1 MSSKVV
7 GGLVKSLL
15 LLVGVGF
22 GLDLLAHY
30 TAEVAWFENL
40 GYLSVF
46 QTQLVVR
53 VGLGGLAL
61 VSTSSYLVGNL
72 VLARRWRYRQPVDR
86 DTTQPG
92 ALKLAQLLLVLVGL
106 SVLLASLL
114 THIGQVV
121 VQFWYPPTEIATTSS
136 QILKQF
142 TFSAPAHWVQHWLQ
156 MPWQL
161 LLLAG
166 FTAFLLWHPG
176 FVLGAI
182 ALSLSL
188 GLGLVVSNH
197 WTTLLAFIHATPFAS
212 TDPLF
217 GHDIG
222 FYVFVLPLWE
232 LLRFWLMGVTLTGF
246 VSVAL
251 IYLLAGDSLSQGR
264 FPGFTLSQ
272 KRHLY
277 GLGGALALTIAWGF
291 WLDRYSLLYST
302 QGILYGAGYTDVTV
316 DLPTKTI
323 LSLGAAT
330 IAVVFFWR
338 AMSAR
343 QPQRPLK
350 LSWILSFYL
359 GIAVIAG
366 LVLPRGVQALVV
378 QPNELAREQS
388 YIEKSIQLTRAAFDL
403 DSVET
408 KTFQP
413 RADLSPTRL
422 QANDSTLRNIRLW
435 DTRPLLE
442 ANRQLQRIR
451 LYYEFP
457 SADVDRYTLKT
468 TLQPPLDPDQTA
480 NPDQG
485 ARPQPSTEKR
495 QVLVAARE
503 LDYGNVPPEAQTWI
517 NQRLIYTHGYGFTL
531 SPVNTAESSGLP
543 TYFIKDIGAG
553 NDDGTLQT
561 ATPDIAASIPI
572 NVPRIYFGELSN
584 TYVMTRTK
592 VQELDYPSGN
602 DNRYNTY
609 DGTGGVAI
617 GAWWRRGLF
626 SLYLR
631 DWQMLFTQN
640 FTPKTEV
647 LFRRQIQERVQELAP
662 FLRFDSNP
670 YLVTARAD
678 VDVLNQTDKQPVPG
692 TLFWVIDA
700 YTVSDHYPYSDPGQE
715 SFNYIRNSVK
725 VVVDAYNGSVTFY
738 SVDLDDPI
746 LKTWRQIFP
755 QMFQPLADMPES
767 LQSHIRYPIDLF
779 RAQSQSLLTYH
790 MTDPQVFYNRED
802 QWRVPNE
809 IYGEKSQLVQP
820 YYLTM
825 KLPETD
831 AEEFILLYP
840 FTPVRRNN
848 LIAWLAARSDGE
860 NYGKRLLYQFPKREL
875 IFGPEQIEALI
886 NQDPV
891 ISQQIS
897 LWNRQGSR
905 VIQGNLLIIPI
916 ENSLLYVEPLYLEA
930 EANSVPILARVI
942 VVYENKIVMAK
953 TLEQGLAGIFQTDGQ
968 DDEAIVRSV
977 DSQELTPSAPTSQP

>member
-1 MSSKVV
+1 MK
-7 GGLVKSLL
+7 GLILFI
-15 LLVGVGF
+15 GVGF
-22 GLDLLAHY
+22 GLDLIAHF
-30 TAEVAWFENL
+30 TAEFAWFKNL

-46 QTQLVVR
+46 STQLAVR
-53 VGLGGLAL
+53 AGLWLLAL
-61 VSTSSYLVGNL
+61 ACTSGYLGGNL
-72 VLARRWRYRQPVDR
+72 VLASRWHYDQPTDIN
-86 DTTQPG
+86 TTRPG
-92 ALKLAQLLLVLVGL
+92 SLNLTQLLLVLGGL
-106 SVLLASLL
+106 SLLMAGLL
-114 THIGQVV
+114 THTGQVIS
-121 VQFWYPPTEIATTSS
+121 QFWHPPTEIATTSS

-142 TFSAPAHWVQHWLQ
+142 TFSATAHLVEHWLQ
-156 MPWQL
+156 IPWQFL
-161 LLLAG
+161 LVIG
-166 FTAFLLWHPG
+166 FIVLLLWHPW
-176 FVLGAI
+176 FILGAI
-182 ALSLSL
+182 SLCLSL
-188 GLGLVVSNH
+188 GMALVVSNH
-197 WTTLLAFIHATPFAS
+197 WTTILTFINATPFS
-212 TDPLF
+212 SSDPLF

-232 LLRFWLMGVTLTGF
+232 LLHFWLTGITLTGF

-251 IYLLAGDSLSQGR
+251 IYLLSGDSLSQGQ
-264 FPGFTLSQ
+264 FPGFAPLQ

-277 GLGGALALTIAWGF
+277 GLAGTLALTIAWGF

-316 DLPTKTI
+316 DLPTKT
-323 LSLGAAT
+323 LLCFGAAI
-330 IAVVFFWR
+330 IAIAFFWR
-338 AMSAR
+338 ASHTHTSK
-343 QPQRPLK
+343 RPWQ
-350 LSWILSFYL
+350 LSWILSFYVAT
-359 GIAVIAG
+359 AVVAG
-366 LVLPRGVQALVV
+366 LILPRGVQALIV
-378 QPNELAREQS
+378 QPNELAREKS

-403 DSVET
+403 NNIET
-408 KTFQP
+408 QTFQP
-413 RADLSPTRL
+413 EADLTPDRL
-422 QANDSTLRNIRLW
+422 QTNDSTIRNIRLW

-468 TLQPPLDPDQTA
+468 TDSDPQQKA
-480 NPDQG
+480 QKSG
-485 ARPQPSTEKR
+485 TEKR

-531 SPVNTAESSGLP
+531 SPVNTSEASGLP
-543 TYFIKDIGAG
+543 TYFVKDIGTG
-553 NDDGTLQT
+553 NDEGTLQT
-561 ATPDIAASIPI
+561 ATSDIQVSIPI
-572 NVPRIYFGELSN
+572 DQPRIYFGELTN
-584 TYVMTRTK
+584 TYVMTNTN

-609 DGTGGVAI
+609 DGLGGVTI
-617 GAWWRRGLF
+617 GSWWRRGLF

-631 DWQMLFTQN
+631 DWQMVFTRN

-670 YLVTARAD
+670 YLVTAN
-678 VDVLNQTDKQPVPG
+678 VDANTLNQTPEEAVQG

-700 YTVSDHYPYSDPGQE
+700 YTISDHYPYSDPGE
-715 SFNYIRNSVK
+715 EKFNYIRNSVK

-755 QMFQPLADMPES
+755 QMFQPLETMPSS
-767 LQSHIRYPIDLF
+767 LRSHIRYPIDLF

-831 AEEFILLYP
+831 VEEFVLLYP

-930 EANSVPILARVI
+930 ESNSVPILARVI

-953 TLEQGLAGIFQTDGQ
+953 TLEQGLSGIFQTNDQ
-968 DDEAIVRSV
+968 DAQAIVRPV
-977 DSQELTPSAPTSQP
+977 DSEEGTPPSPTPQP

>member
-7 GGLVKSLL
+7 GWLVKALL
-15 LLVGVGF
+15 LILGVVF
-22 GLDLLAHY
+22 GLDLLAHFI
-30 TAEVAWFENL
+30 AEFAWFKNL

-46 QTQLVVR
+46 QTQLAVR
-53 VGLGGLAL
+53 IGLWIIALASTGG
-61 VSTSSYLVGNL
+61 YLVGNL
-72 VLARRWRYRQPVDR
+72 VLARRWRYHQPVDI
-86 DTTQPG
+86 DKTEPG
-92 ALKLAQLLLVLVGL
+92 VLNLTQLLLALVGL
-106 SVLLASLL
+106 SLLLASLL
-114 THIGQVV
+114 THIGQVIIH
-121 VQFWYPPTEIATTSS
+121 FWYPPTEIATSSS
-136 QILKQF
+136 QILQQF
-142 TFSAPAHWVQHWLQ
+142 TFSATANVLKHWLQ

-161 LLLAG
+161 LLVAG

-182 ALSLSL
+182 ALCLSL
-188 GLGLVVSNH
+188 GLGLVASNH
-197 WTTLLAFIHATPFAS
+197 WTTILAFIHATPFKN

-246 VSVAL
+246 VSAAL
-251 IYLLAGDSLSQGR
+251 IYLLAGDSVSQGR
-264 FPGFTLSQ
+264 FPGFTLPQ

-277 GLGGALALTIAWGF
+277 GLGGALALTLAWGF

-316 DLPTKTI
+316 DLPTKT
-323 LSLGAAT
+323 LLCFGAAT
-330 IAVVFFWR
+330 IAVVFFGR
-338 AMSAR
+338 AVFPRPAR
-343 QPQRPLK
+343 RPVK
-350 LSWILSFYL
+350 LSWILSFYV
-359 GIAVIAG
+359 GIAVVAG
-366 LVLPRGVQALVV
+366 LILPRGVQALVV
-378 QPNELAREQS
+378 QPNELAREES

-403 DSVET
+403 DNIET

-413 RADLSPTRL
+413 KADLTPAKL
-422 QANDSTLRNIRLW
+422 KANDSTLRNIRLW

-468 TLQPPLDPDQTA
+468 SQPADSTGEGSTQS
-480 NPDQG
+480 
-485 ARPQPSTEKR
+485 STEKR

-531 SPVNTAESSGLP
+531 SPVNTAETSGLP
-543 TYFIKDIGAG
+543 TYFVKDIGAG
-553 NDDGTLQT
+553 NNEGTLQT
-561 ATPDIAASIPI
+561 ATSDIAASIPI
-572 NVPRIYFGELSN
+572 NLPRIYFGELSN

-617 GAWWRRGLF
+617 GSWWRRGLF

-640 FTPKTEV
+640 FTPQTEV
-647 LFRRQIQERVQELAP
+647 LYRRQIKERVEELAP

-670 YLVTARAD
+670 YLVTAN
-678 VDVLNQTDKQPVPG
+678 VDVEAFNRTNKPAVPG

-700 YTVSDHYPYSDPGQE
+700 YTVSNHYPYSDPGQE
-715 SFNYIRNSVK
+715 NFNYIRNSVK
-725 VVVDAYNGSVTFY
+725 VVIDAYNGSVTFY
-738 SVDLDDPI
+738 SVDLNDPI
-746 LKTWRQIFP
+746 LKTWRGIFP
-755 QMFQPLADMPES
+755 QMFQPLAAMPPS
-767 LQSHIRYPIDLF
+767 LRSHTRYPTDLF

-825 KLPETD
+825 KLPEADT
-831 AEEFILLYP
+831 EEFILLYP

-891 ISQQIS
+891 ISQRIS

-916 ENSLLYVEPLYLEA
+916 EDSLLYVEPLYLEA
-930 EANSVPILARVI
+930 EENSVPILARVI

-953 TLEQGLAGIFQTDGQ
+953 TLDQGLAGIFQTGDQ
-968 DDEAIVRSV
+968 ETEAIVRPV
-977 DSQELTPSAPTSQP
+977 DTEELAPPPS

>member
-7 GGLVKSLL
+7 GWLVKCLL
-15 LLVGVGF
+15 LFLGVIF
-22 GLDLLAHY
+22 GLDLIAHFM
-30 TAEVAWFENL
+30 AEFAWFENL
-40 GYLSVF
+40 GYLTVF
-46 QTQLVVR
+46 QTQLTVR
-53 VGLGGLAL
+53 MGLWILAL
-61 VSTSSYLVGNL
+61 ASTGGYLIGNL
-72 VLARRWRYRQPVDR
+72 VLARRWRYRQPADI
-86 DTTQPG
+86 DKTEPG

-106 SVLLASLL
+106 SLLLASLL
-114 THIGQVV
+114 THIGQVII
-121 VQFWYPPTEIATTSS
+121 QFWYPPTELATTSS
-136 QILKQF
+136 QNLQQF
-142 TFSAPAHWVQHWLQ
+142 TFSATANLVRQGLQ
-156 MPWQL
+156 IPWQL
-161 LLLAG
+161 LVVAG
-166 FTAFLLWHPG
+166 FTVFLLWHPG

-182 ALSLSL
+182 ALCLSL
-188 GLGLVVSNH
+188 GLGLVASNH
-197 WTTLLAFIHATPFAS
+197 WTTILAFINATPFNRP
-212 TDPLF
+212 DPLF

-246 VSVAL
+246 ISVAL
-251 IYLLAGDSLSQGR
+251 TYLLAGDSLSQGR
-264 FPGFTLSQ
+264 FPGFTQPQ

-277 GLGGALALTIAWGF
+277 GLGGALSLTIAWGF

-323 LSLGAAT
+323 LSFGAAT
-330 IAVVFFWR
+330 IAVVFLWR
-338 AMSAR
+338 AGISR
-343 QPQRPLK
+343 SPRRPLK

-359 GIAVIAG
+359 GIAVVAG
-366 LVLPRGVQALVV
+366 LILPRGVQALVV
-378 QPNELAREQS
+378 QPNELDREQT
-388 YIEKSIQLTRAAFDL
+388 YIERSIQLTRAAFDL
-403 DSVET
+403 DNIET

-413 RADLSPTRL
+413 KADLTPARL

-468 TLQPPLDPDQTA
+468 TQPPSQLDENASSQS
-480 NPDQG
+480 
-485 ARPQPSTEKR
+485 STEKR

-543 TYFIKDIGAG
+543 TYFVKDIGTG
-553 NDDGTLQT
+553 SDEGTLQT

-572 NVPRIYFGELSN
+572 NLPRIYFGELTN
-584 TYVMTRTK
+584 TYVMTRTR

-609 DGTGGVAI
+609 DGTGGVGI

-626 SLYLR
+626 ALYLR

-640 FTPKTEV
+640 FTSQTEV
-647 LFRRQIQERVQELAP
+647 LFRRQIQERVEELAP

-670 YLVTARAD
+670 YLVTAKVD
-678 VDVLNQTDKQPVPG
+678 VDTFNHNDKEAVPG

-700 YTVSDHYPYSDPGQE
+700 YTVSNHYPYSDPGQE
-715 SFNYIRNSVK
+715 NFNYIRNSVK

-738 SVDLDDPI
+738 SVDLNDPI

-755 QMFQPLADMPES
+755 KMFKPLKAMPPS
-767 LQSHIRYPIDLF
+767 LRSHTRYPIDLF

-825 KLPETD
+825 KLPE
-831 AEEFILLYP
+831 AENEEFILLYP

-916 ENSLLYVEPLYLEA
+916 EDSLLYVEPMYLEA

-953 TLEQGLAGIFQTDGQ
+953 TLEQGLAGIFQTQGQ
-968 DDEAIVRSV
+968 DAEAIVRPV
-977 DSQELTPSAPTSQP
+977 DTEELTPPNS

>member
-7 GGLVKSLL
+7 GWLVKSLL
-15 LLVGVGF
+15 LVLGVVF
-22 GLDLLAHY
+22 GLDLLAHFI
-30 TAEVAWFENL
+30 AEFAWFQNL

-53 VGLGGLAL
+53 IGLWVLAL
-61 VSTSSYLVGNL
+61 ASTGGYLVGNL
-72 VLARRWRYRQPVDR
+72 VLARRWRYHHPVDI
-86 DTTQPG
+86 DKTEPG
-92 ALKLAQLLLVLVGL
+92 ALNLTQLLLALVGL
-106 SVLLASLL
+106 SLLLASLL
-114 THIGQVV
+114 THIGQVIIH
-121 VQFWYPPTEIATTSS
+121 FWYPPTEIATSSS
-136 QILKQF
+136 QILQQF
-142 TFSAPAHWVQHWLQ
+142 TFSATANVLKHWLQ

-161 LLLAG
+161 LLVTG

-182 ALSLSL
+182 ALGLSL
-188 GLGLVVSNH
+188 GLGLVASNH
-197 WTTLLAFIHATPFAS
+197 WTTILAFIHATPFKN

-246 VSVAL
+246 ISAVL
-251 IYLLAGDSLSQGR
+251 IYLLAGDSVSQGR

-277 GLGGALALTIAWGF
+277 GLGGTLALTLAWGF

-316 DLPTKTI
+316 DLPTKT
-323 LSLGAAT
+323 LLCFGAAT
-330 IAVVFFWR
+330 IAVVFFGR
-338 AMSAR
+338 AVFPRPAR
-343 QPQRPLK
+343 RPVK
-350 LSWILSFYL
+350 LSWILSFYV
-359 GIAVIAG
+359 GIAVVAG
-366 LVLPRGVQALVV
+366 LILPRGVQALVV
-378 QPNELAREQS
+378 QPNELAREES

-403 DSVET
+403 DNIET

-413 RADLSPTRL
+413 KADLTPAKL
-422 QANDSTLRNIRLW
+422 KANDSTLRNIRLW

-468 TLQPPLDPDQTA
+468 SQPADSTGEGSTQS
-480 NPDQG
+480 
-485 ARPQPSTEKR
+485 STEKR

-531 SPVNTAESSGLP
+531 SPVNTAETSGLP
-543 TYFIKDIGAG
+543 TYFVKDIGAG
-553 NDDGTLQT
+553 NDEGTLQT
-561 ATPDIAASIPI
+561 ATSDIAASIPI
-572 NVPRIYFGELSN
+572 NLPRIYFGELSN

-617 GAWWRRGLF
+617 GSWWRRGMF

-640 FTPKTEV
+640 FTPQTEV
-647 LFRRQIQERVQELAP
+647 LYRRQIKERVEELAP

-670 YLVTARAD
+670 YLVTAN
-678 VDVLNQTDKQPVPG
+678 VDVEAFNRTNKPAVPG

-700 YTVSDHYPYSDPGQE
+700 YTVSNHYPYSDPGQE

-738 SVDLDDPI
+738 SVDLNDPI
-746 LKTWRQIFP
+746 LKTWRGIFP
-755 QMFQPLADMPES
+755 QMFQPLAAMPPS
-767 LQSHIRYPIDLF
+767 LRSHTRYPTDLF

-825 KLPETD
+825 KLPEADT
-831 AEEFILLYP
+831 EEFILLYP

-891 ISQQIS
+891 ISQRIS

-916 ENSLLYVEPLYLEA
+916 EDSLLYVEPLYLEA
-930 EANSVPILARVI
+930 EENSVPILARVI

-953 TLEQGLAGIFQTDGQ
+953 TLDQGLAGIFQTDGQ
-968 DDEAIVRSV
+968 ETEAIVRPV
-977 DSQELTPSAPTSQP
+977 DTEELAPPPS

>member
-7 GGLVKSLL
+7 GWLVKSLL
-15 LLVGVGF
+15 LVLGVVF
-22 GLDLLAHY
+22 GLDLLAHFI
-30 TAEVAWFENL
+30 AEFAWFQNL

-53 VGLGGLAL
+53 IGLWVLAL
-61 VSTSSYLVGNL
+61 ASTGGYLVGNL
-72 VLARRWRYRQPVDR
+72 VLARRWRYHHPVDI
-86 DTTQPG
+86 DKTEPG
-92 ALKLAQLLLVLVGL
+92 ALNLTQLLLALVGL
-106 SVLLASLL
+106 SLLLASLL
-114 THIGQVV
+114 THIGQVIIH
-121 VQFWYPPTEIATTSS
+121 FWYPPTEIATSSS
-136 QILKQF
+136 QILQQF
-142 TFSAPAHWVQHWLQ
+142 TFSATANVLKHWLQ

-161 LLLAG
+161 LLVTG

-182 ALSLSL
+182 ALCLSL
-188 GLGLVVSNH
+188 GLGLVASNH
-197 WTTLLAFIHATPFAS
+197 WTTILAFLHATPFKNV
-212 TDPLF
+212 DPLF

-246 VSVAL
+246 VSAAL
-251 IYLLAGDSLSQGR
+251 IYLLAGDSVSQGR
-264 FPGFTLSQ
+264 FPGFTLPQ

-277 GLGGALALTIAWGF
+277 GLGGTLALTLAWGF

-316 DLPTKTI
+316 DLPTKT
-323 LSLGAAT
+323 LLCFGAAT
-330 IAVVFFWR
+330 IAVVFFGR
-338 AMSAR
+338 AVFPRPAR
-343 QPQRPLK
+343 RPVK
-350 LSWILSFYL
+350 LSWILSFYI
-359 GIAVIAG
+359 GIAVVAG
-366 LVLPRGVQALVV
+366 LILPRGVQALVV
-378 QPNELAREQS
+378 QPNELAREES

-403 DSVET
+403 DNIET

-413 RADLSPTRL
+413 KADLTPAKL
-422 QANDSTLRNIRLW
+422 KANDFTLRNIRLW

-468 TLQPPLDPDQTA
+468 SQPADSTGEGSTQS
-480 NPDQG
+480 
-485 ARPQPSTEKR
+485 STEKR

-531 SPVNTAESSGLP
+531 SPVNTAETSGLP
-543 TYFIKDIGAG
+543 TYFVKDIGAG
-553 NDDGTLQT
+553 NDEGTLQT
-561 ATPDIAASIPI
+561 ATSDIAASIPI
-572 NVPRIYFGELSN
+572 NLPRIYFGELSN

-617 GAWWRRGLF
+617 GSWWRRGMF

-640 FTPKTEV
+640 FTPQTEV
-647 LFRRQIQERVQELAP
+647 LYRRQIKERVEELAP

-670 YLVTARAD
+670 YLVTAN
-678 VDVLNQTDKQPVPG
+678 VDVEAFNRTNKPAVPG

-700 YTVSDHYPYSDPGQE
+700 YTVSNHYPYSDPGQE

-738 SVDLDDPI
+738 SVDLNDPI
-746 LKTWRQIFP
+746 LKTWRGIFP
-755 QMFQPLADMPES
+755 QMFQPLAAMPPS
-767 LQSHIRYPIDLF
+767 LRSHTRYPTDLF

-825 KLPETD
+825 KLPEADT
-831 AEEFILLYP
+831 EEFILLYP

-891 ISQQIS
+891 ISQRIS

-916 ENSLLYVEPLYLEA
+916 EDSLLYVEPLYLEA
-930 EANSVPILARVI
+930 EENSVPILARVI

-953 TLEQGLAGIFQTDGQ
+953 TLDQGLAGIFQTDGQ
-968 DDEAIVRSV
+968 ETEAIVRPV
-977 DSQELTPSAPTSQP
+977 DTEELAPPPS

>member
-7 GGLVKSLL
+7 GWLVKSLL
-15 LLVGVGF
+15 LGLGVVF
-22 GLDLLAHY
+22 GLDLLAHFI
-30 TAEVAWFENL
+30 AEFAWFDNL

-53 VGLGGLAL
+53 MGLWIIALASTGG
-61 VSTSSYLVGNL
+61 YLIGNL
-72 VLARRWRYRQPVDR
+72 VLARRWRYHQPVDI
-86 DTTQPG
+86 DKTEPG
-92 ALKLAQLLLVLVGL
+92 ALKLAQLLLMLVGL
-106 SVLLASLL
+106 SLLLASLL
-114 THIGQVV
+114 THIGQVII
-121 VQFWYPPTEIATTSS
+121 QFWYPPTEIATSSS
-136 QILKQF
+136 QILQQF
-142 TFSAPAHWVQHWLQ
+142 TFSATANVFKHWLQ

-161 LLLAG
+161 LLVAG
-166 FTAFLLWHPG
+166 FTASLLWHPG

-182 ALSLSL
+182 SLCLSL
-188 GLGLVVSNH
+188 GLGWVVSNH
-197 WTTLLAFIHATPFAS
+197 WTTILAFIHATPFNS
-212 TDPLF
+212 PDPLF

-251 IYLLAGDSLSQGR
+251 TYLLAGDSLSQGR
-264 FPGFTLSQ
+264 FPGFTLPQ

-277 GLGGALALTIAWGF
+277 GLGAALSLTIAWGF

-330 IAVVFFWR
+330 IAVALLWR
-338 AMSAR
+338 ASAPR
-343 QPQRPLK
+343 SSRRPLQ
-350 LSWILSFYL
+350 LSWMLSFYL
-359 GIAVIAG
+359 SIAVVAG
-366 LVLPRGVQALVV
+366 LILPRGVQALVV
-378 QPNELAREQS
+378 QPNELAREQA
-388 YIEKSIQLTRAAFDL
+388 YIERSIQLTRAAFDL
-403 DSVET
+403 NNIET
-408 KTFQP
+408 KTFRP
-413 RADLSPTRL
+413 SADLTPARL
-422 QANDSTLRNIRLW
+422 RANDSTLRNIRLW

-468 TLQPPLDPDQTA
+468 TNPAPAPDASTDTQS
-480 NPDQG
+480 
-485 ARPQPSTEKR
+485 STEKR

-543 TYFIKDIGAG
+543 TYFVKDIGTG
-553 NDDGTLQT
+553 RDEGTLQT

-572 NVPRIYFGELSN
+572 NLPRIYFGELSN

-609 DGTGGVAI
+609 DGSGGVAI

-640 FTPKTEV
+640 FTPQTEV
-647 LFRRQIQERVQELAP
+647 LFRRQIKERVEELAP

-670 YLVTARAD
+670 YLVTAK
-678 VDVLNQTDKQPVPG
+678 VDIDTFNRNDKEAVPG
-692 TLFWVIDA
+692 TLFWVVDA
-700 YTVSDHYPYSDPGQE
+700 YTVSNHYPYSDPGQE
-715 SFNYIRNSVK
+715 NFNYIRNSVK

-738 SVDLDDPI
+738 SVDLNDPI

-755 QMFQPLADMPES
+755 RMFQPLEAMPPS
-767 LQSHIRYPIDLF
+767 LRSHIRYPIDLF

-809 IYGEKSQLVQP
+809 IYGEKSQLVKP

-825 KLPETD
+825 KLPEADT
-831 AEEFILLYP
+831 EEFILLYP
-840 FTPVRRNN
+840 FTPARRNN

-891 ISQQIS
+891 ISQRIS

-953 TLEQGLAGIFQTDGQ
+953 TLEQGLAGIFQTNGEDA
-968 DDEAIVRSV
+968 EAIVRPV
-977 DSQELTPSAPTSQP
+977 DTEELAPPAS